1 MNAIL
6 TRRTFAD
13 SLREVKQQ
21 EDFDYALANFLDR
34 FKKTPELEMLNEEPP
49 VLRAILDD
57 DGLTD
62 SFAAATAAY
71 LCQLHGFPFPDWVNQ
86 PSRRMKDP
94 WFAAKSH
101 NLRMILLQE
110 SPAAFRVRNLFVSAN
125 ALSRA

>member
-1 MNAIL
+1 MSATL
-6 TRRTFAD
+6 TRKTFAD
-13 SLREVKQQ
+13 SLGNVRHQN
-21 EDFDYALANFLDR
+21 DFDYALANFLDR
-34 FKKTPELEMLNEEPP
+34 FKKTPELEMLTEEPP
-49 VLRAILDD
+49 ILRTILDD
-57 DGLTD
+57 DGLSD

-71 LCQLHGFPFPDWVNQ
+71 LCQLHDLPFPDWVNES
-86 PSRRMKDP
+86 SRRMKDP